1 MNWFGTISV
10 RHKLT
15 GIIFLVSVVVLT
27 LAGLGLAVIQ
37 VRQLRNESERNLQ
50 VLAEIIAVSAHP
62 SLLFRSPLDAESVL
76 TSLRAQPD
84 VISAYLFDASQ
95 MPLAAYLRSTAPAQR
110 LSASLDLEQMKSEE
124 FQVESGLNSSRDLQ
138 WIEPNHLALF
148 RVIEANGQ
156 RLGYLYL
163 RSELT
168 RLKQQQSLFLYGSL
182 IVLGGAATIA
192 LLLGTRL
199 QRLVSNP
206 VNALAGQMRQITLK
220 HNFEARGIAAGSD
233 EFSQL
238 FRGFDDMLVAINE
251 RDQRL
256 REHSLHLEQAVRE
269 RTLELHAAKDAAERA
284 SQAKSQ
290 FLANM
295 SHEIRTPMIGVL
307 GMTELLRSEVSNDRQ
322 RQLADTIYSS
332 GEALL
337 SILNDLLDVAK
348 IEAGKLTL
356 DATPF
361 GPAQCV
367 RQVVALFAE
376 PARRKGVAL
385 EFIVEPGLPDQVVGD
400 PGRIRQ
406 IVVNLVGNAVKFT
419 GHGRVTVT
427 LAGDPPTESSQ
438 CTFRIIVRDTGIGIA
453 PEAIERIFEAFG
465 QADDSLSRSH
475 GGTGLGLSIVR
486 ELAAMMDGEVTVA
499 SLPGEGSCFTV
510 TLRLSLAPD
519 SQAVVEEP
527 ARVTPVRRIIADP
540 VSLSGMHG
548 NGHILL
554 AEDNPTTQELL
565 RILLQGASYGLT
577 IVDDGHA
584 AIACTKTATFDL
596 ILMDWRMPRLDGLET
611 ARRLRQSGVATPI
624 VALTA
629 HARQADIERCLA
641 AGMNDFL
648 GKPFRQKELWTVLE
662 RWLPAAGQDAEQPS
676 SREGAI
682 S

>member
-15 GIIFLVSVVVLT
+15 GIIFLVSAVVLT
-27 LAGLGLAVIQ
+27 LAGLALAILQ
-37 VRQLRNESERNLQ
+37 VRQLRGESERNLQ
-50 VLAEIIAVSAHP
+50 VLAEIMAVSSHS
-62 SLLFRSPLDAESVL
+62 SLLFHSSLDAENVL
-76 TSLRAQPD
+76 TSLSAQPD
-84 VISAYLFDASQ
+84 VMSAYLFDASQ
-95 MPLAAYLRSTAPAQR
+95 IPLAAYLRSTAPSKQ
-110 LSASLDLEQMKSEE
+110 LSASLDLALMKSEE
-124 FQVESGLNSSRDLQ
+124 LQIEAGLNASRDLQ
-138 WIEPNHLALF
+138 WVESNQLAVF
-148 RVIEANGQ
+148 KIIKVNGQ
-156 RLGYLYL
+156 RLGSLYL

-168 RLKQQQSLFLYGSL
+168 RLKQQQALFIYGSL

-192 LLLGTRL
+192 LLLGARL
-199 QRLVSNP
+199 QRMVSNP
-206 VNALAGQMRQITLK
+206 VNALVGQMRQITLD
-220 HNFEARGIAAGSD
+220 HNVKTIGISADSD
-233 EFSQL
+233 EFKQL
-238 FRGFDDMLVAINE
+238 FRGFDDMLAAINE

-256 REHSLHLEQAVRE
+256 REYSLHLEQAVRE

-284 SQAKSQ
+284 SQTKSQ

-307 GMTELLRSEVSNDRQ
+307 GMTELLRLEASTERQ

-356 DATPF
+356 DAVPF
-361 GPAQCV
+361 SLSQCA

-385 EFIVEPGLPDQVVGD
+385 ELIVAPGLPEHVFGD
-400 PGRIRQ
+400 PGRVRQ

-427 LAGDPPTESSQ
+427 LAGDPPTVSGQ
-438 CTFRIIVRDTGIGIA
+438 CTFRIVVRDTGIGIA

-486 ELAAMMDGEVTVA
+486 ELAALMAGEVTVA

-510 TLRLSLAPD
+510 SLRLSLAPD
-519 SQAVVEEP
+519 TLAVAEEP
-527 ARVTPVRRIIADP
+527 SRVAPVRRIVADP
-540 VSLSGMHG
+540 VRLPGASG

-554 AEDNPTTQELL
+554 AEDNQTTQELL
-565 RILLQGASYGLT
+565 RILLQGAGYGLT

-596 ILMDWRMPRLDGLET
+596 ILMDSQMPRLDGLET

-629 HARQADIERCLA
+629 HARHEDVERCLA

-648 GKPFRQKELWTVLE
+648 GKPFRQKELWAVLE
-662 RWLPAAGQDAEQPS
+662 RWLPATGQDVERPA
-676 SREGAI
+676 SREGVI